1 MDPNEPLGY
10 QALGNLLFLIGQPE
24 RAIEVRRK
32 AIKLAPNDFAVLGGL
47 AYRLKSFVGR
57 EQEAVELFE
66 RAIRLSPKHPWFITA
81 GYGIALHLVG
91 RKEEAVAAFKRAI
104 DQKPRSVHLQ
114 AYLAA
119 VYADLDRINEAKTI
133 AKEVMRLRPKSTVSD
148 FMKVAYDSVH
158 DPKRD
163 FWYKNLLL
171 RVGSPE

>member
-1 MDPNEPLGY
+1 
-10 QALGNLLFLIGQPE
+10 
-24 RAIEVRRK
+24 VRRK
-32 AIKLAPNDFAVLGGL
+32 VIKLAPNDFAVLGGL

-66 RAIRLSPKHPWFITA
+66 RAISLSPKHPWFITA

-104 DQKPRSVHLQ
+104 DQKPRSVNLQ
-114 AYLAA
+114 ACLAA

-133 AKEVMRLRPKSTVSD
+133 AKEVMRLRPKSTASD
-148 FMKVAYDSVH
+148 FMKVACDSVR

-171 RVGSPE
+171 RVGFPE